1 MSDIDLAGGCQCGT
15 VRYRVTAAAKRTF
28 HCHCSMCRKLHG
40 AIFVTF
46 STVPEDGFAIEH
58 GEESIGR
65 FESSSVMRRSFCT
78 GCGCQIYSQWLPAP
92 GLIYLATGTLDEGA
106 FPGPSGDYGEHVW
119 VGSKVPWFEITDGR
133 PQFEEE
139 PPD

>member
-1 MSDIDLAGGCQCGT
+1 MSDVDLAGGCQCGT
-15 VRYRVTAAAKRTF
+15 VRFRVTAAAKRTS

-46 STVPEDGFAIEH
+46 STVPEGGFTIEQ
-58 GEESIGR
+58 GEESIRR
-65 FESSSVMRRSFCT
+65 FESSPGTKRHFCGT
-78 GCGCQIYSQWLPAP
+78 CGCHIYAQWMPAP

-106 FPGPSGDYGEHVW
+106 FPGPAGDYGEHGW